1 MKEENTPQEE
11 ETENIIDLGTNTVF
25 EVTYKTIKCADG
37 RTYTVAHRE
46 FVEPELPQR
55 KTFKRGPGRPKKA
68 KPPMEENSKID
79 MADLMEQAKEQV
91 DK

>member
-37 RTYTVAHRE
+37 RTYTVAQRE
-46 FVEPELPQR
+46 IVEPELPPR
-55 KTFKRGPGRPKKA
+55 KKAFRKGPGRPKKV
-68 KPPMEENSKID
+68 KPVEEVAPGTIEEMEALTTKNED
-79 MADLMEQAKEQV
+79 
-91 DK
+91 